1 MIRTI
6 LMLGEP
12 TLFEASHNVTQVT
25 APAVSRLAQDM
36 RDTLEAANAIAIA
49 APQIGSLDR
58 VIVFQLPEDRIPKG
72 SNQAPISWTAMVNP
86 ELEMLTEAEQ
96 SIYERCLS
104 IPGYYARIPRCARVR
119 MRYTDL
125 DGQKQEIVGSGYLA
139 ALLQH
144 EYDHLDGVL
153 YPMRMRSG
161 REMVAVSTVC
171 GPGALYRYSVDEFD
185 GDKV

>member
-1 MIRTI
+1 MIRNI

-12 TLFEASHNVTQVT
+12 ALFEASRPVT
-25 APAVSRLAQDM
+25 AATSPEVGRLAQDM
-36 RDTLEAANAIAIA
+36 RETLEAAKAIAIA
-49 APQIGSLDR
+49 APQVGSLDR
-58 VIVFQLPEDRIPKG
+58 VIVLQLPSDRIPQG
-72 SNQAPISWTAMVNP
+72 SAQTPLPWTAMVNP

-96 SIYERCLS
+96 NIYERCLS

-125 DGQKQEIVGSGYLA
+125 DGVQREIVGTGYLA

-144 EYDHLDGVL
+144 EYDHLDGIL

-161 REMVAVSTVC
+161 REMAAVAAVC
-171 GPGALYRYSVDEFD
+171 GNGNLYRSSVAEFD
-185 GDKV
+185 GGPA